1 MSSFAELVGIGKIDL
16 RRHHKWQKSEIICI
30 FADAM
35 TVSRNILHLMA
46 AAVVDANN
54 GVEQAHDYTVSG
66 VPATRL
72 GQTVDHHLH
81 TGKPWLGFNGLG
93 WYDNRARVLDALTGR
108 FTTPDPLC
116 ERYPDQSPY
125 LFCSGNPVK
134 MVDEDGKDGIVSIYG
149 PKISISANIY
159 LYGTGANSY
168 VRDTFQSEINSK
180 WSNRTYSI
188 QHNNKV
194 FQTSV
199 EGNVYLQRGLYPIGR
214 FSPWDR
220 NNYVYVS
227 DDIKT
232 STVNNY
238 GIDYN
243 EWRSRGR
250 NGESLSQDNPAPHEF
265 GHLLGLPD
273 MYYKDTQE
281 PISG

>member
-1 MSSFAELVGIGKIDL
+1 MINNVSLTNLYSVNKYISCSFELEGPKERGVC
-16 RRHHKWQKSEIICI
+16 SC
-30 FADAM
+30 
-35 TVSRNILHLMA
+35 
-46 AAVVDANN
+46 N
-54 GVEQAHDYTVSG
+54 GVSFTHF
-66 VPATRL
+66 
-72 GQTVDHHLH
+72 

-108 FTTPDPLC
+108 FTTSDPLA
-116 ERYPDQSPY
+116 ERYPWESPY

-159 LYGTGANSY
+159 LYGSGANSY
-168 VRDTFQSEINSK
+168 VRDTFQSGINSK

-281 PISG
+281 PISGWEYNIMGNSQHGKVEQINIEPILEQVFKSYDE